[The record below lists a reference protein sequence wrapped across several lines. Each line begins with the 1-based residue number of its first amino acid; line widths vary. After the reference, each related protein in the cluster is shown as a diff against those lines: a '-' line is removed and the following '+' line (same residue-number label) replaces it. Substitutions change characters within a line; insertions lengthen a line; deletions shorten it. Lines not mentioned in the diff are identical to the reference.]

1 MFHSSRLCEAN
12 KMKIKL
18 MVQQLLTMVLATL
31 LVLGSVSICA
41 ADDDWRNLHREV
53 EAGRIKSLP
62 SVLSELEKKYIG
74 QVVEVEFEREDG
86 VPVYEI
92 EMMGPDGQI
101 VEFEVDAASG
111 ELIGIEGRNIKGME
125 RE

>member
-1 MFHSSRLCEAN
+1 
-12 KMKIKL
+12 MKIRL
-18 MVQQLLTMVLATL
+18 MLQQLVTMVLATL
-31 LVLGSVSICA
+31 LILGSVSICA
-41 ADDDWRNLHREV
+41 ADDDDWRNLHREV
-53 EAGRIKSLP
+53 QAGRIKSLP
-62 SVLSELEKKYIG
+62 SVLGELEKKYIG

-125 RE
+125 RQ

>member
-1 MFHSSRLCEAN
+1 MYRSCRLCEASE
-12 KMKIKL
+12 MKIRL
-18 MVQQLLTMVLATL
+18 MLQQLFTMVLATL
-31 LVLGSVSICA
+31 LILGSISICA

-62 SVLSELEKKYIG
+62 SVLGELEKKYVG

-101 VEFEVDAASG
+101 VEFEVDAATG
-111 ELIGIEGRNIKGME
+111 ELIGIEGRNIEGME
-125 RE
+125 RQ

>member
-1 MFHSSRLCEAN
+1 MYRSCRLCEAN
-12 KMKIKL
+12 TMKIRL
-18 MVQQLLTMVLATL
+18 MLQQLVAMILVTL
-31 LVLGSVSICA
+31 LILGSISICA
-41 ADDDWRNLHREV
+41 ADDHWRNLHREV

-62 SVLSELEKKYIG
+62 SVLGELEKKYVG
-74 QVVEVEFEREDG
+74 QVVEVEFEHEDG

-111 ELIGIEGRNIKGME
+111 ELISIEGRNIKGME
-125 RE
+125 RQ